1 MRRTADKQK
10 TTRHRG
16 AGQLRII
23 GGQLRGRKLAIA
35 DLPGLRPTTDRVRE
49 TVFNWL
55 QFELAEQRCLDVFAG
70 TGALGL
76 EALSRGAAEVV
87 MLERNK
93 VAAELLQHHA
103 MTLNP
108 VCHGQAH
115 VQQADALKWL
125 QLEAPQPFNVVFVDP
140 PFRSNLAG
148 PACALLARNGW
159 LADDAM
165 VYLETEKEWPLDV
178 PTGWQLQREK
188 LAGQVAFRLFTVTAQ
203 GANT

>member
-10 TTRHRG
+10 TARHRG

-108 VCHGQAH
+108 VCHGQAQ
-115 VQQADALKWL
+115 VQHTDALKWL
-125 QLEAPQPFNVVFVDP
+125 QQSNPRPFNVVFVDP

-159 LADDAM
+159 LADDAL
-165 VYLETEKEWPLDV
+165 VYLETEKEWPLEV
-178 PTGWQLQREK
+178 PANWQLQREK
-188 LAGQVAFRLFTVTAQ
+188 IAGQVAFRLFAVRAQ